1 MDYNVVL
8 KKIRL
13 TVLIACLVTVLA
25 LIFAVG
31 LYIYIDYVNPQ
42 ISAKTV
48 SYFVVGMAVLFFIT
62 VNAVSLIN
70 KRNSEGMCVYDQQ
83 IRSDMVLN
91 EKIIQT
97 LSTPQKKANLRRL

>member
-13 TVLIACLVTVLA
+13 TVLVACLVTVLA

-42 ISAKTV
+42 VSAKII
-48 SYFVVGMAVLFFIT
+48 SLFVVGMAVVFFIT

-70 KRNSEGMCVYDQQ
+70 KRNSAY
-83 IRSDMVLN
+83 SA
-91 EKIIQT
+91 
-97 LSTPQKKANLRRL
+97 PRRRFRRKGADSAKSEDDYAF